1 MRKDSM
7 PNRVQEMNDWSDYKQ
22 HIQHEID
29 RQATSTK
36 ALLWVAI
43 AVSGVFN
50 LIAITIAVVALINA
64 LMCGRDNLAVQKEL
78 GDCRINH
85 AEVIKIAEKALDRA
99 EQNYHTEAQHASE
112 IRKRIK
118 QYHEE

>member
-1 MRKDSM
+1 MHKV
-7 PNRVQEMNDWSDYKQ
+7 NEMNDWKEYQAHIKQ
-22 HIQHEID
+22 DID

-36 ALLWVAI
+36 ALLWVGI
-43 AVSGVFN
+43 AVNGMFT
-50 LIAITIAVVALINA
+50 LIALTVAVVALINA

-99 EQNYHTEAQHASE
+99 EQTHYAEAKHAAE
-112 IRKRIK
+112 VRKRIG
-118 QYHEE
+118 QYHE

>member
-1 MRKDSM
+1 M
-7 PNRVQEMNDWSDYKQ
+7 PNRIQDMNDWKEYQQ
-22 HIQHEID
+22 HIKQEID

-50 LIAITIAVVALINA
+50 LIALTVAIVALINA
-64 LMCGRDNLAVQKEL
+64 LMCGRDNLSVQKEL
-78 GDCRINH
+78 GECRINH

-99 EQNYHTEAQHASE
+99 EQNYYTEAKHTSE

-118 QYHEE
+118 EYHE

>member
-1 MRKDSM
+1 MNK
-7 PNRVQEMNDWSDYKQ
+7 VQEINDWKEYQQ
-22 HIQHEID
+22 HIKQEID
-29 RQATSTK
+29 KQATSTK

-50 LIAITIAVVALINA
+50 LIALTVAIVALINA
-64 LMCGRDNLAVQKEL
+64 LMCGRDSMSIQKEL

-99 EQNYHTEAQHASE
+99 EQNYYTEAKHASE

-118 QYHEE
+118 EYHE

>member
-1 MRKDSM
+1 M

-22 HIQHEID
+22 HIQTEID

-43 AVSGVFN
+43 AISGVFN
-50 LIAITIAVVALINA
+50 LISITVAVVALINA

-99 EQNYHTEAQHASE
+99 EQSSNSEAKHTSE